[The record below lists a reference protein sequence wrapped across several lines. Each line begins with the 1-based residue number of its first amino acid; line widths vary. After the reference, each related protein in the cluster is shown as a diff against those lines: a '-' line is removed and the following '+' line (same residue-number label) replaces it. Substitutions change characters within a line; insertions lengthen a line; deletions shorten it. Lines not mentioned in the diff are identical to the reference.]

1 VVPNGLRY
9 QRQNMHNIWA
19 IISTKSVAGM
29 RQEKKQTQLT
39 IRKLEGK
46 LEGMRVIAQPCL
58 SFAGVAKQSQ
68 GVVCL
73 NEEDRR

>member
-1 VVPNGLRY
+1 MVHHGLRY
-9 QRQNMHNIWA
+9 QSQDMHNIWA
-19 IISTKSVAGM
+19 NISTKSVAGM
-29 RQEKKQTQLT
+29 LQEKSICSFK

-46 LEGMRVIAQPCL
+46 LEGVSVIAQPCL

-73 NEEDRR
+73 NEEERR

>member
-1 VVPNGLRY
+1 
-9 QRQNMHNIWA
+9 MHNIWA

-29 RQEKKQTQLT
+29 RQDKSIHSLM

-46 LEGMRVIAQPCL
+46 LEVMRVIAQPCL
-58 SFAGVAKQSQ
+58 WFAGVAKQSQ

-73 NEEDRR
+73 NEEERR